1 MGTPGAARATDRPI
15 VIAGCARSGTTMLQM
30 MLDRHPRIAVPSE
43 TRFPMGLHRRRVQLG
58 DLERSPI
65 DVDGKHVVIIGG
77 GDTGADCLGTA
88 HRQGAASVT
97 TIPSPKSHVGVP
109 IVLPLVRSVN

>member
-1 MGTPGAARATDRPI
+1 MEYLPL
-15 VIAGCARSGTTMLQM
+15 SN
-30 MLDRHPRIAVPSE
+30 
-43 TRFPMGLHRRRVQLG
+43 RVQLG
-58 DLERSPI
+58 DIEQSPI

-97 TIPSPKSHVGVP
+97 QLEIMPRPPEERAVTNPWPQFAFVYKVTSAHDEGGERMYAVNTGRVP
-109 IVLPLVRSVN
+109 GRR